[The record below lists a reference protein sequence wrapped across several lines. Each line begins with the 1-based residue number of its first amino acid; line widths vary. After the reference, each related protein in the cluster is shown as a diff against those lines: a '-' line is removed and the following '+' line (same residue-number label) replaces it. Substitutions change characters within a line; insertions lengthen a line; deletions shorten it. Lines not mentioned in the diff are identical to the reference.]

1 MMIGSCF
8 FLNKLLTVP
17 IEDVLSF
24 KDSADRIFEM
34 LLRLFLIWKAQSCNQ
49 LVLLFLYVILQ
60 LNNQYYPVF

>member
-8 FLNKLLTVP
+8 FPNKLLTVP

-34 LLRLFLIWKAQSCNQ
+34 LLKLFLIWKAQSCNQ

-60 LNNQYYPVF
+60 LNN